1 MGKHEK
7 NCETLRKKK
16 LTPILIPKL
25 DLGFDRRLASPN
37 PPPPPSSAGSALS
50 KFEMSS
56 PLPMRETHLP
66 LMSRGGW
73 IFLKQHLAWQITL
86 EKQTF
91 AKAAEA
97 THTSWDEINYK
108 GAI

>member
-1 MGKHEK
+1 MA
-7 NCETLRKKK
+7 
-16 LTPILIPKL
+16 IS
-25 DLGFDRRLASPN
+25 FDPSPATHN
-37 PPPPPSSAGSALS
+37 PFPPPSSAGSALS

-97 THTSWDEINYK
+97 THTSWDEINSK
-108 GAI
+108 GAF

>member
-1 MGKHEK
+1 
-7 NCETLRKKK
+7 
-16 LTPILIPKL
+16 
-25 DLGFDRRLASPN
+25 
-37 PPPPPSSAGSALS
+37 
-50 KFEMSS
+50 
-56 PLPMRETHLP
+56 MRETHLP

-97 THTSWDEINYK
+97 THTSWDEINSK
-108 GAI
+108 GAF

>member
-1 MGKHEK
+1 
-7 NCETLRKKK
+7 
-16 LTPILIPKL
+16 
-25 DLGFDRRLASPN
+25 
-37 PPPPPSSAGSALS
+37 
-50 KFEMSS
+50 
-56 PLPMRETHLP
+56 
-66 LMSRGGW
+66 MSRGGW

>member
-1 MGKHEK
+1 
-7 NCETLRKKK
+7 
-16 LTPILIPKL
+16 
-25 DLGFDRRLASPN
+25 
-37 PPPPPSSAGSALS
+37 
-50 KFEMSS
+50 
-56 PLPMRETHLP
+56 MRETHLP

-97 THTSWDEINYK
+97 THTSWDEINSEGASKFSCTCNEKQAPK
-108 GAI
+108 GFRPLSAMEGIEYFQD